1 MQKAKSLQGRWRN
14 VVFFLTALLVVVADQ
29 LSKMW
34 IRSNLVVGQS
44 LPETGFFRLTHI
56 HNIGAA
62 FGLFQG
68 HSFALTIVAL
78 VGIVVLLVYALLIYR
93 RFPILDNLLG
103 KSALGLVL
111 GGTVGNLIDRLH
123 LGYVTDFIDVGFWPA
138 FNIADSAIVV
148 GVIILAYSLCSLARV
163 EKHGSRKSI

>member
-1 MQKAKSLQGRWRN
+1 MRKAKSLRGKWPN

-56 HNIGAA
+56 HNTGAA
-62 FGLFQG
+62 FGLFRGQ
-68 HSFALTIVAL
+68 SFTLTIVAF
-78 VGIVVLLVYALLIYR
+78 VGIVVILFYALFIYR
-93 RFPILDNLLG
+93 RFPFWDNLLG

-111 GGTVGNLIDRLH
+111 GGTAGNLIDRLR

-138 FNIADSAIVV
+138 FNIADSAITV
-148 GVIILAYSLCSLARV
+148 GVILFAYSLLRLARA
-163 EKHGSRKSI
+163 EKH

>member
-1 MQKAKSLQGRWRN
+1 MQKVKSLRGKWLN

-56 HNIGAA
+56 QNTGAA

-148 GVIILAYSLCSLARV
+148 GVIMLAYSLYFLART
-163 EKHGSRKSI
+163 EKH

>member
-1 MQKAKSLQGRWRN
+1 M
-14 VVFFLTALLVVVADQ
+14 VFFLTALLVVVADQ

-34 IRSNLVVGQS
+34 IRSNLDVEE
-44 LPETGFFRLTHI
+44 LLFELGFFRLTHI
-56 HNIGAA
+56 QNTGAA
-62 FGLFQG
+62 FGLFRDQ
-68 HSFALTIVAL
+68 SFALTIVAL
-78 VGIVVLLVYALLIYR
+78 VGIVVLLLYALLIYR

-148 GVIILAYSLCSLARV
+148 GVIMLAYSLRFLART
-163 EKHGSRKSI
+163 EKH

>member
-1 MQKAKSLQGRWRN
+1 

-34 IRSNLVVGQS
+34 IRSNLDVEE
-44 LPETGFFRLTHI
+44 LLFELGFFRLTHI
-56 HNIGAA
+56 QNTGAA
-62 FGLFQG
+62 FGLFRDQ
-68 HSFALTIVAL
+68 SFALTIVAL
-78 VGIVVLLVYALLIYR
+78 VGIVVLLLYALLIYR

-148 GVIILAYSLCSLARV
+148 GVIILAYSLRFLART
-163 EKHGSRKSI
+163 EKH